1 MPRSVDEVLEIA
13 DFAASV
19 RIDLA
24 VVGPELPLALGI
36 ADELEMRGVPV
47 FGPRQAAAE
56 IEGSKVFA
64 KEFMARRVGADDIY
78 STRGMKLPRSVY
90 LLE

>member
-1 MPRSVDEVLEIA
+1 LNR
-13 DFAASV
+13 
-19 RIDLA
+19 
-24 VVGPELPLALGI
+24 
-36 ADELEMRGVPV
+36 
-47 FGPRQAAAE
+47 
-56 IEGSKVFA
+56 A

>member
-1 MPRSVDEVLEIA
+1 CGQSHANDYGAGVANRPYPGGA
-13 DFAASV
+13 DLISFSWAFGAASL
-19 RIDLA
+19 R
-24 VVGPELPLALGI
+24 E
-36 ADELEMRGVPV
+36 
-47 FGPRQAAAE
+47 PR
-56 IEGSKVFA
+56 KTRLLNRA